1 MIQKDQHGLALSGAD
16 AAAAADYETACHQF
30 RCYAGD
36 PVATIDAAIARRPD
50 FVMAHA
56 LRAYLFLVG
65 AEPAGLAPA
74 RESYAA
80 ARSATADDRERGHL
94 GAIGHMLDGNW
105 QAAAQALED
114 VAIAHPRDLL
124 ALQAGHLTDFLV
136 GDSRMLRERIAR
148 ALPSWS
154 AAMPGYHAMLSMH
167 AFGLEETALYERA
180 EAAARQALAIEPRDG
195 WAKHAAAHV
204 MEMQCRPAD
213 GIRFMRENL
222 ADWSEDSFFSVHNW
236 WHLALF
242 HLEVGEVDA
251 ALALYDDATK
261 IKGGASPVVFDM
273 LDASALLWRLT
284 LRGVDVGDRWQP
296 LAELWAPLARS
307 AHYAFNDAHA
317 VMAFAG
323 AGRADLVEAVLA
335 AQEDAMRGA
344 GDNARITREVGRPVT
359 LAIAA
364 FADGDHAGALRLL
377 RPVRHIANRFGG
389 SHAQRDLIDL
399 TMIEAATRGG
409 DRATATALVAERADL
424 RPQSPLTQLLRSRL
438 EGRPAA
444 A

>member
-1 MIQKDQHGLALSGAD
+1 MTQKDLQGLALSGAD
-16 AAAAADYETACHQF
+16 AEAAAGYESARHQF
-30 RCYAGD
+30 LCYLGD

-56 LRAYLFLVG
+56 LRAYLYLLG

-74 RESYAA
+74 RESHDAARQAA
-80 ARSATADDRERGHL
+80 ADERERGHL
-94 GAIGHMLDGNW
+94 AAIGHMLDGNW
-105 QAAAQALED
+105 QAGARTLED
-114 VAIAHPRDLL
+114 VAIAFPRDLL

-136 GDSRMLRERIAR
+136 GDSRMLRDRIAR

-154 AAMPGYHAMLSMH
+154 PDMPGHHAMLSMH

-180 EAAARQALAIEPRDG
+180 EAAARQALAEEPRDG
-195 WAKHAAAHV
+195 WAKHAVAHV

-213 GIRFMRENL
+213 GIRFMRENV
-222 ADWSEDSFFSVHNW
+222 ADWSDDSFFSVHNW

-242 HLEVGEVDA
+242 HLELGEVEA
-251 ALALYDDATK
+251 ALALYDDGTK
-261 IKGGASPVVFDM
+261 IKGGTSPVVFDM
-273 LDASALLWRLT
+273 LDASALLWRLM

-296 LAELWAPLARS
+296 LAEIWAPLARS
-307 AHYAFNDAHA
+307 AHYVFNDAHA

-323 AGRADLVEAVLA
+323 AGRHDLVEAVLA
-335 AQEDAMRGA
+335 AQEDAMQAA
-344 GDNARITREVGRPVT
+344 GDNAHITREVGRPVT
-359 LAIAA
+359 LGLAA
-364 FADGDHAGALRLL
+364 FANGDHAGALRLL

-399 TMIEAATRGG
+399 TMIEAATRAG
-409 DRATATALVAERADL
+409 DRAAAAALVAERADL
-424 RPQSPLTQLLRSRL
+424 RPHSPFTQLLRQRL
-438 EGRPAA
+438 EALPAA